1 MKFKLD
7 ENLSTSIKQRFS
19 EYGYDTK
26 SVLDEKISGCSDDD
40 LYKTC
45 VAENRCLISLDK
57 DFSDVKRYPTKNSA
71 GIAIL
76 RLSHNHSLKNINKL
90 LSVFFSEI
98 KKNTV
103 KGKLWIVETNRIR
116 IRSEDDED

>member
-7 ENLSTSIKQRFS
+7 ENLSTSIIQKFS
-19 EYGYDTK
+19 DYGYDAK

-45 VAENRCLISLDK
+45 IEESRCLISLDK
-57 DFSDVKRYPTKNSA
+57 DFSDVKRYPAKNSA
-71 GIAIL
+71 GIVLL
-76 RLSHNHSLKNINKL
+76 RLSHSHSLKNINKL
-90 LSVFFSEI
+90 LSVFLSEI
-98 KKNTV
+98 KKNSV

>member
-7 ENLSTSIKQRFS
+7 ENLSNNIKQRFA
-19 EYGYDTK
+19 EQGYDIT
-26 SVLDEKISGCSDDD
+26 SVLDEKISGCGDDV

-57 DFSDVKRYPTKNSA
+57 DCSDVKRFPVKNSA
-71 GIAIL
+71 GIAVL
-76 RLSHNHSLKNINKL
+76 RFSHNHSIKYINKL

-98 KKNTV
+98 KKNTI
-103 KGKLWIVETNRIR
+103 KDKLWIVETNRIR
-116 IRSEDDED
+116 IRSEENED